1 MENVGSVQ
9 TANLSGVYID
19 FENTVEE
26 KRTEYQISFMTLVT
40 RFGGVIGVWKNIL
53 WVIIFT
59 ITSLGA
65 AARFVK
71 NYIL

>member
-65 AARFVK
+65 AARLVK

>member
-1 MENVGSVQ
+1 MENVGSVRTDNQ
-9 TANLSGVYID
+9 SGVYVD

-26 KRTEYQISFMTLVT
+26 KRTEYQITFMTLVT

-53 WVIIFT
+53 WVIIFS

-65 AARFVK
+65 AARIAK
-71 NYIL
+71 NYIM

>member
-59 ITSLGA
+59 ITSSGA
-65 AARFVK
+65 AARLVK